1 MIRSYT
7 EPVWLNRLKTLA
19 GRWWPVLGV
28 VIGVVGYLLWQS
40 LAPDPSKRLFTL
52 LPDNHALYAY
62 ADIEAM
68 REAALFSDAASAPVW
83 ELIDRG
89 GNFAEYR
96 VFLSDAE
103 VTGAALSVGEHE
115 LRAILSGRFAAPALK
130 EHVEGQG
137 GHCEDFTCSVE
148 SPEGDIRLRLSG
160 DDLVEIV
167 DRRPRTVEPADPGNA
182 AFLAAPARQSI
193 REGAVL
199 WVALRPSR
207 LEAVMKDPPRGMVNL
222 ALFARALRQAPWAYL
237 TLGYDREASSL
248 RLHLQA
254 FTESAEAAQEM
265 HGVLSGLNEFAAAM
279 ADRRSSADGADPWG
293 PVLRT
298 ADIAQQGATVR
309 ALWQIDPALLR
320 GR

>member
-1 MIRSYT
+1 
-7 EPVWLNRLKTLA
+7 
-19 GRWWPVLGV
+19 
-28 VIGVVGYLLWQS
+28 
-40 LAPDPSKRLFTL
+40 
-52 LPDNHALYAY
+52 
-62 ADIEAM
+62 M

-115 LRAILSGRFAAPALK
+115 IRAILSGRFTASCVHGARRTPRRTLRRLHLLGRILPK
-130 EHVEGQG
+130 
-137 GHCEDFTCSVE
+137 
-148 SPEGDIRLRLSG
+148 GDIRLRLSG

-222 ALFARALRQAPWAYL
+222 ALFARALRQAQWAYL

-265 HGVLSGLNEFAAAM
+265 HDVLSGLNAFAAAM
-279 ADRRSSADGADPWG
+279 ADRNSSADGADPWG